1 MTVTTSNSQAE
12 HQQVQL
18 LLPWYINQSLQ
29 PHERLIVEAHI
40 RHCLLCRRELVGL
53 HKLANAITQTSDLD
67 AAAETSFAGLAG
79 KLPARE
85 PNPLS
90 SGAFKQQTPR
100 HRLSSYVKH
109 SGFRYAMAASLLLA
123 LLLPFGWRTL
133 PIPNEG
139 FRTLSAARPGSSQ
152 DPELRVV
159 FAKSSSEADIAGV
172 LAALHGQRV
181 GEVNSAGALTVR
193 LNSNDGKPSLEQ
205 AIAILRS
212 RPDVLLA
219 EPVLQP

>member
-1 MTVTTSNSQAE
+1 MTVTTSNSQAQ

-29 PHERLIVEAHI
+29 PQERLIVEEHI

-53 HKLANAITQTSDLD
+53 SKLANAITQTSDLD
-67 AAAETSFAGLAG
+67 AAAETSFTGLAG

-85 PNPLS
+85 LIPVS
-90 SGAFKQQTPR
+90 SGAVKQQTPR

-123 LLLPFGWRTL
+123 LLPFGWQKL

-159 FAKSSSEADIAGV
+159 FAKSSSEADIAVV

-181 GEVNSAGALTVR
+181 GEANSAGALTVR
-193 LNSNDGKPSLEQ
+193 LNSYDGKPSLEQ

-212 RPDVLLA
+212 RTDVLLA